1 MVGMSAPTRRPT
13 FSSPFFSSLRFYPSP
28 SRPRRK
34 TSPPLTVPSKD
45 YSRGGGLAARLNR
58 EGRRTEYAQQIRK
71 KKTMKKNTKQIEG
84 TREQIRTTDQQTPTA
99 AAPAAAAAPA
109 PAAAPTPHTDTRL
122 PIDTDARKANRSL
135 TTDQLLTRLQAA
147 DRRLWEMA
155 EVVGKWVWVSF
166 SEQPA
171 ASVRQTLAQLGFHW
185 NRDRQ
190 CWQHP
195 CGQFRLASSGDP
207 RERYQSYAPADLV
220 TR

>member
-1 MVGMSAPTRRPT
+1 
-13 FSSPFFSSLRFYPSP
+13 
-28 SRPRRK
+28 
-34 TSPPLTVPSKD
+34 
-45 YSRGGGLAARLNR
+45 
-58 EGRRTEYAQQIRK
+58 
-71 KKTMKKNTKQIEG
+71 MKNNKKQIEG

-99 AAPAAAAAPA
+99 AAA
-109 PAAAPTPHTDTRL
+109 AAAPTPHTDTRL
-122 PIDTDARKANRSL
+122 PIDTEARKANRSL
-135 TTDQLLTRLQAA
+135 TTTELLTRLQAA

-207 RERYQSYAPADLV
+207 RERYQSYAPADLA